1 MRHNL
6 THAIFPVYR
15 WLILIYERTKTS
27 SDEFPSP
34 TATPHLPPAPPSHPS
49 PHGSKNQQE
58 LLQTFCGQRFSFD
71 EEHFSN
77 AFALNV
83 FKKLVITT
91 GFPWLCCL
99 LDASVRPPQ
108 DGGHRSSRGRGRGR
122 TKSNLQ
128 RVYRKR
134 VSYRSYE
141 DANAIPNVKQIFRWK
156 SPSTEYLK

>member
-1 MRHNL
+1 MRRAEPSVRVSGLVVFVIITFVTFWVAVCVQAEMSNTFYFIHDLRHNL

-91 GFPWLCCL
+91 GFP
-99 LDASVRPPQ
+99 
-108 DGGHRSSRGRGRGR
+108 
-122 TKSNLQ
+122 
-128 RVYRKR
+128 
-134 VSYRSYE
+134 
-141 DANAIPNVKQIFRWK
+141 
-156 SPSTEYLK
+156 